1 MKKTIKKY
9 LSEKFVSRWAVLGID
24 VSLVLGAWAMAYFLR
39 FNVKMDLLTYKD
51 MFRTL
56 PLVMFAYTLGF
67 LVSQSYIGV
76 VRHTSVRDTY
86 RLFLG
91 CSGAVLIVVIAS
103 LLGRNIEAIRL
114 FSIPHSVTLIHYFIS
129 LFALTFSRLLIKAVI
144 ATLTTTETGNRS
156 KSILIYGAGSS
167 GLITKSSIEKDGSD
181 YEVVGFIDDNQSLKG
196 KMIDN
201 VPVYSKKQIFKN
213 DILKKKKIKE
223 IIFSIQNIA
232 PVVKNQI
239 LDEFIQ
245 LDVKVKNV
253 PPVEQWINGQ
263 LSVKQLRKVQIDDLL
278 GRSAIVLDDKSV
290 KKELTNKVVLVTGA
304 AGSIGSEICRQV
316 LNHHPKKLILLD
328 QAESPLYE
336 LEQGLLRSNKNN
348 ASKIVSVIG
357 SVCNAAQLE
366 RVFNIHQPQLIYHA
380 AAYKHVPLMEEYPLE
395 AVRVNI
401 LGTRNVAQLAVKYQ
415 ADKFVMVSTDKA
427 VNPTNVMGA
436 SKRVAEIFCQSRN
449 EIEGNTKFIATRFG
463 NVLGSNGS
471 VIPLFKKQI
480 KNGGPIT
487 VTHPEITRYFMTI
500 PEACSLVLEAG
511 TMGKGGEVYIFD
523 MGKSIKIY
531 DLAKTMIKLSGL
543 ELGKD
548 IQIEFSGLRPGE
560 KLYEELL
567 NNKENTIETHHPK
580 IMVAKVFAYNAA
592 EVDDYMDELSTCL
605 NNCSNEDLVR
615 KLKKIVPEYI
625 SKNSVFEVLDN

>member
-67 LVSQSYIGV
+67 LVFQSYIGV
-76 VRHTSVRDTY
+76 VRHTSVRDAY

-91 CSGAVLIVVIAS
+91 CSGAVLIVVLAS
-103 LLGRNIEAIRL
+103 LVGRNIESLRF

-129 LFALTFSRLLIKAVI
+129 LFALIFSRLLIKAVI
-144 ATLTTTETGNRS
+144 STLTTTETGNRS

-167 GLITKSSIEKDGSD
+167 GLITKASIEKDGSD

-201 VPVYSKKQIFKN
+201 VPVFTKKQVFKN

-316 LNHHPKKLILLD
+316 LSHHPKKLILLD

-336 LEQGLLRSNKNN
+336 LEQGLLRSNKSN
-348 ASKIVSVIG
+348 ASRIVSVIG
-357 SVCNAAQLE
+357 SVCNAVQLE
-366 RVFNIHQPQLIYHA
+366 RVFQTHQPDLIYHA

-449 EIEGNTKFIATRFG
+449 EVEGNTKFIATRFG

-567 NNKENTIETHHPK
+567 NKKENTIETHHPK
-580 IMVAKVFAYNAA
+580 IMVAKVLAYNAS
-592 EVDDYMDELSTCL
+592 EVDEYMEELNASL
-605 NNCSNEDLVR
+605 NNCNNEDLVR